1 MRRPLT
7 DAGFSLLEVL
17 VAIVILSIAL
27 AALYRSF
34 GTALLS
40 PERVA
45 GRLGAAQVGQ
55 AVLER
60 HIGVRTLVPGT
71 FRGDQDGYQWIL
83 SITPTTNGLE
93 PRGGSRPWRLLAL
106 TVSVTWSGGE
116 PLKLETLQLVK
127 QP

>member
-1 MRRPLT
+1 
-7 DAGFSLLEVL
+7 VL

-27 AALYRSF
+27 AVVYRSF
-34 GTALLS
+34 GAALLA

-60 HIGVRTLVPGT
+60 HLGVRTLVPGT
-71 FRGDQDGYQWIL
+71 FRGDQDGYQWVL
-83 SITPTTNGLE
+83 AITPAAEGLE

-106 TVSVTWSGGE
+106 TVSVTWPGGK
-116 PLKLETLQLVK
+116 PLQLDTLQLAR
-127 QP
+127 QQ